1 MQLLIHVFEEMFK
14 KVEQMFYLRHLY
26 SNFKKKFVGGT
37 HIMDLMMG
45 SAKATYIQAWETKI
59 KELKVINVNA

>member
-1 MQLLIHVFEEMFK
+1 
-14 KVEQMFYLRHLY
+14 
-26 SNFKKKFVGGT
+26 
-37 HIMDLMMG
+37 MDLMMG